1 MLNKII
7 HRFRWLT
14 SKYKVEYATALIALV
29 LSYFFALLPPWFAG
43 KIADGITGN
52 TLTLSALL
60 NDIVLLLMLTIL
72 YYITSYIWGY
82 YLFKAYDVAELVA
95 RQRIVRKV
103 FNQNA
108 PFFLAQ
114 STGSL
119 MGKATNDVSSI
130 AETASFGIMALF
142 DSTVYQ
148 LAIILFMALSGSWK
162 LTLLSALPYP
172 LLIVFS
178 RKIGNRLYT
187 EFDLSQ
193 RAFDDMND
201 RVLENVQGVRVVR
214 AFAMED
220 EEEKTFEDS
229 ADRLYEKNMT
239 VAKLSALFMPVSR
252 CIQGISFV
260 IALIVGEQLIAKGII
275 TTGQLMSHT
284 FYLTM
289 LTWPMIAM
297 GEFINVAQQG
307 IASMERVQEIWDWRE
322 EIEDPPNAISCE
334 KVGDIVFDHFS
345 FTWPGEERPVLRDI
359 SLTIK
364 QGMTLGVVGRVGS
377 GKSALLKQ
385 ILRFY
390 PQEADETGVS
400 YDPTLPS
407 PAERLTLNGIPIR
420 LYDRRSVRRH
430 VGYVPQ
436 ESQLFSMT
444 VRENVL
450 IGSSDDTTRWPL
462 SEKDL
467 EQEQSFWKSSY
478 RAIRDAVAE
487 ENDKSD
493 DSCNVTEEALMDAIT
508 QADFKK
514 DLEFLPKG
522 LDTLTGEQGIALSG
536 GQKQRLAIARALLS
550 DPEVLILDDCLSA
563 VDAITEENVLR
574 HLQQTRNQRTTLVSA
589 HRLSAVRDADLII
602 VLDDGAI
609 TARGTH
615 EDLMGEGGWY
625 AEQYTKQQMESS
637 EAHYAKSN
645 QEITT
650 ETRLSAEK
658 EGNRLESR

>member
-1 MLNKII
+1 MLSKIS
-7 HRFRWLT
+7 HQFQWLT
-14 SKYKVEYATALIALV
+14 SKYKLEYAMAITAMGLGYCF
-29 LSYFFALLPPWFAG
+29 SLLPPWFAG
-43 KIADGITGN
+43 KIADGITAN
-52 TLTLSALL
+52 VLTMSALL
-60 NDIVLLLMLTIL
+60 KDIFLLLAVTIL
-72 YYITSYIWGY
+72 FYITNYIWGY
-82 YLFKAYDVAELVA
+82 YLFKAYDVAELTT

-103 FNQNA
+103 FNQSA

-142 DSTVYQ
+142 DSTIYQ
-148 LAIILFMALSGSWK
+148 LGIILFMTLSGSWK
-162 LTLLSALPYP
+162 LTILSALPYP

-201 RVLENVQGVRVVR
+201 HVLENVQGVRVVR
-214 AFAMED
+214 AFAME
-220 EEEKTFEDS
+220 EEQEKIFES
-229 ADRLYEKNMT
+229 ETNRLYEKNMN

-260 IALIVGEQLIAKGII
+260 IALIVGKQLIAAGSI

-307 IASMERVQEIWDWRE
+307 IASMERVQEIWDWPE
-322 EIEDPPNAISCE
+322 EIEDPPNAIECNE
-334 KVGDIVFDHFS
+334 IGDIVFDRFS
-345 FTWPGEERPVLRDI
+345 FTWPGEEQPVLRDI

-390 PQEADETGVS
+390 PQEADELSVS
-400 YDPTLPS
+400 YDPALPS
-407 PAERLTLNGIPIR
+407 PTKRLTLSGVPIR
-420 LYDRRSVRRH
+420 LYDRRSVRSRI
-430 VGYVPQ
+430 GYVPQ

-450 IGSSDDTTRWPL
+450 MGSSNDSTRWPL
-462 SEKDL
+462 SETDH
-467 EQEQSFWKSSY
+467 EQEKNFWKSSY
-478 RAIRDAVAE
+478 RSIRNAVTKE
-487 ENDKSD
+487 PDKNTMGNDG
-493 DSCNVTEEALMDAIT
+493 NVPDEALMEALT
-508 QADFKK
+508 QADFIK
-514 DLEFLPKG
+514 DLEFLPQG

-536 GQKQRLAIARALLS
+536 GQKQRLSIARALLS

-563 VDAITEENVLR
+563 VDAITEENVLSN
-574 HLQQTRNQRTTLVSA
+574 LQKSHNLRTTLVSA
-589 HRLSAVRDADLII
+589 HRLSAVRNADLII
-602 VLDDGAI
+602 VLDDGTI
-609 TARGTH
+609 SARGTH
-615 EDLMGEGGWY
+615 EELMAKGGWY

-637 EAHYAKSN
+637 
-645 QEITT
+645 
-650 ETRLSAEK
+650 K
-658 EGNRLESR
+658 EHQTPTDSVKEDKRHASH